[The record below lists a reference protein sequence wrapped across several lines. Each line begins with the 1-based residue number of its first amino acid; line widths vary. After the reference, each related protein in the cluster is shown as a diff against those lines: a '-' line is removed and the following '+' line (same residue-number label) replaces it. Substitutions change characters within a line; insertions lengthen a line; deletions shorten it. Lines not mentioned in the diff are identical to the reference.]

1 MNSPYQTPSC
11 QFPPPRCD
19 PRTHGHFDNPANPT
33 PKDMMKTLSSSP
45 VTEVHPI
52 SVSVLVI
59 IADQRQST
67 RVFETGRE
75 QSFAATPETL
85 AALPGQLN
93 SMVRGVAGDAQIELN
108 KFLERLAQ
116 PEPPVPVASTPPEDS
131 GQATVPSMETE
142 LATPEPA
149 AATGPE
155 LVPQDY
161 LPVLNLPLLGTLP

>member
-1 MNSPYQTPSC
+1 MKPTHSPGQEHHQVCSEADT
-11 QFPPPRCD
+11 Q
-19 PRTHGHFDNPANPT
+19 
-33 PKDMMKTLSSSP
+33 
-45 VTEVHPI
+45 PI
-52 SVSVLVI
+52 SFTVTVV
-59 IADQRQST
+59 IADSRKSA
-67 RVFETGRE
+67 RVAEVRRE

-93 SMVRGVAGDAQIELN
+93 IMIRDVAGDAQIALS